1 MMDTQKCIV
10 LSHLGQ
16 VAATFELV
24 GGVDPEKADEIAV
37 AFCLEAIE
45 KAIEKG
51 KRIFTDEEFE
61 QLGNI
66 LTKAKAL
73 DMMIESDV
81 ADHLEANRAAI
92 REALGLPSEEE
103 K

>member
-10 LSHLGQ
+10 LSHLEQ
-16 VAATFELV
+16 VAAGFELV
-24 GGVDPEKADEIAV
+24 SGDPDRADEIAV

-51 KRIFTDEEFE
+51 KAIFTDEEFE
-61 QLGNI
+61 QLGNL

-92 REALGLPSEEE
+92 REALGLSPEEE
-103 K
+103 